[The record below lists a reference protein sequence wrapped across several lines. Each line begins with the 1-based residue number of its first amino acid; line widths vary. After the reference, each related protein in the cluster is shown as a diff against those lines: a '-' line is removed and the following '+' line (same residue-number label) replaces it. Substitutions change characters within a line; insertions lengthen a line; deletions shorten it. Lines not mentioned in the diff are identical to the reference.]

1 MYVEEL
7 PFMDPVRAFAPFADD
22 PVALLLDGNAPADPR
37 TRYAYLCVS
46 PAKTLL
52 AWSDRV
58 RIDGLPPRDSA
69 RTPFDHL
76 AAELAC
82 FQRPSN
88 PELPP
93 FQGGAAGLLGYEL
106 GRHLESLPPAKA
118 DGRDLPEMAV
128 GFYDLVV
135 AFDLEAH
142 RLWVIS
148 CGYPETDR
156 DAQYQRAVARAA
168 WLKAKLA
175 TAPPLPEPCW
185 QAKAQWRLEHSR
197 QDYEDAISRVIDY
210 IYAGDIFQANLSQ
223 RFLADKPRALSSFAL
238 YRRLRRTSP
247 APFAAFARCG
257 PGQAVLSASPER
269 FLSLDRHGRI
279 ETRPIKGTRPRGEN
293 AREDRALARALQDS
307 PKDRA
312 ENLMIVDL
320 MRNDLSR
327 VAEVGSVKVPALCEL
342 ESFATVHH
350 LVSVVE
356 GQLGKTA
363 SPVDLL
369 RAAFPGG
376 SITGAPKIR
385 AMEVIHELEQKPR
398 GPYCGSLFWL
408 GFDGVMDSSILIRTL
423 VVTDDQ
429 VVAQAG
435 GGIVADSSPAEEY
448 DETLTKARA
457 MLEALDP
464 DCKEGRKWSKAL
476 KWPETDSRSIS
487 LVG

>member
-7 PFMDPVRAFAPFADD
+7 PFIDPVRAFAPFAED
-22 PVALLLDGNAPADPR
+22 PVALLLDGNAPGDAR
-37 TRYAYLCVS
+37 NRYAYLCVS

-52 AWSDRV
+52 AWPDR
-58 RIDGLPPRDSA
+58 IELDGQQPDDPCL
-69 RTPFDHL
+69 TPFDLLEQEL
-76 AAELAC
+76 AA
-82 FQRPSN
+82 FDGPSN
-88 PELPP
+88 PDLPP

-106 GRHLESLPPAKA
+106 GRHLERLPQAKA
-118 DGRDLPEMAV
+118 DGRDLPELAV

-148 CGYPETDR
+148 CGYPER
-156 DAQYQRAVARAA
+156 NPDARQQRAVARAA
-168 WLKAKLA
+168 WLKARLSSTLPLA
-175 TAPPLPEPCW
+175 DVSWTE
-185 QAKAQWRLEHSR
+185 KAQWRLERSR
-197 QDYEDAISRVIDY
+197 QDYEAAIAKVIDY
-210 IYAGDIFQANLSQ
+210 IFAGDIFQANLSQ
-223 RFLADKPRALSSFAL
+223 RFLAQKPQGLSDFDL
-238 YRRLRRTSP
+238 YRRLRMTSA

-257 PGQAVLSASPER
+257 TGLSVLSASPER
-269 FLSLDRHGRI
+269 FLALDAQGRI
-279 ETRPIKGTRPRGEN
+279 ETRPIKGTRPRGKSP
-293 AREDRALARALQDS
+293 AEDKDLAAELYSS
-307 PKDRA
+307 PKDRS

-327 VAEVGSVKVPALCEL
+327 VAEVGSVKVPALCDL

-356 GQLGKTA
+356 GKLRQEA
-363 SPVDLL
+363 SSVDLL

-385 AMEVIHELEQKPR
+385 AMEIIQELEEAQR

-408 GFDGVMDSSILIRTL
+408 GFNGVMDSSILIRTL
-423 VVTDDQ
+423 VVTDEQ

-435 GGIVADSSPAEEY
+435 GGIVADSSPQEEY
-448 DETLTKARA
+448 EETLTKARA

-464 DCKEGRKWSKAL
+464 DCKEGRTWSKAL
-476 KWPETDSRSIS
+476 KWPSKNNKSIS
-487 LVG
+487 LAG